1 MVLSRAVPLTTDRAR
16 LSKVPPVIT
25 AGFWVAKVLSTGMGE
40 ATSDWLHIDVSS
52 LVYGAGIGVVAFVVA
67 MVLQFAA
74 PRYVS
79 WIYWFAVSIVAVVG
93 TMGADGMHLILGI
106 PYWATSLFWLV
117 VLAVVF
123 SVWYLSEHT
132 LSIHSIV
139 NPRREVFYWLT
150 VIATFDLGTAVGDL
164 TAVTFHLGYLASGIL
179 FTAAICIPLLAWRFL
194 RMNAVLA
201 FWFAYILT
209 RPLGASFADWL
220 AWPRSSGGLDLGHGP
235 VAVAGAILLVLCVL
249 YLTVRERLARSRS
262 APQSEMVE
270 AAQK

>member
-1 MVLSRAVPLTTDRAR
+1 VVSLAAADRAR

-25 AGFWVAKVLSTGMGE
+25 AGFWVAKILGTGMGE

-52 LVYGAGIGVVAFVVA
+52 LVVGAGIGVFAFIVA

-74 PRYVS
+74 PRYIS
-79 WIYWFAVSIVAVVG
+79 WIYWFAVSVVAVVG
-93 TMGADGMHLILGI
+93 TMGADGMHLVLGI
-106 PYWATSLFWLV
+106 PYWATSTFWLI
-117 VLAVVF
+117 VLAILF
-123 SVWYLSEHT
+123 FVWYRTEHT

-164 TAVTFHLGYLASGIL
+164 TATTFHLGYFASGIL
-179 FTAAICIPLLAWRFL
+179 FTVAICIPLVGWRFF
-194 RMNAVLA
+194 RMNAVFA
-201 FWFAYILT
+201 FWFAYVLT

-220 AWPRSSGGLDLGHGP
+220 AWPRAAGGLGLGHGP
-235 VAVAGAILLVLCVL
+235 VAAVGAILLFFCVL
-249 YLTVRERLARSRS
+249 YLTIQERRARGR
-262 APQSEMVE
+262 APTDALE

>member
-1 MVLSRAVPLTTDRAR
+1 VRLAAADRAG

-25 AGFWVAKVLSTGMGE
+25 AGFWVAKILGTGMGE

-52 LVYGAGIGVVAFVVA
+52 LVVGAGIGVVAFIVA
-67 MVLQFAA
+67 MALQFSVR
-74 PRYVS
+74 RYIS
-79 WIYWFAVSIVAVVG
+79 WVYWFAVSIVAVVG

-106 PYWATSLFWLV
+106 PYWATSSFWLI
-117 VLAVVF
+117 VLAVIF
-123 SVWYLSEHT
+123 FVWYRTEHT

-164 TAVTFHLGYLASGIL
+164 TAVTFHLGYLPSGLL
-179 FTAAICIPLLAWRFL
+179 FTAAICIPLVAWRFF
-194 RMNAVLA
+194 RMNAVFA

-220 AWPRSSGGLDLGHGP
+220 AWPHANGGLALGHGP
-235 VAVAGAILLVLCVL
+235 VALVGAALLLLCVL
-249 YLTVRERLARSRS
+249 YMSIRERGARGDAR
-262 APQSEMVE
+262 VE
-270 AAQK
+270 GEVLETARK

>member
-1 MVLSRAVPLTTDRAR
+1 MSLAAADRAR

-25 AGFWVAKVLSTGMGE
+25 AGFWVAKILGTGMGE

-52 LVYGAGIGVVAFVVA
+52 LVVGAAIGVLAFVVA
-67 MVLQFAA
+67 MVLQFAV
-74 PRYVS
+74 PRYIS

-106 PYWATSLFWLV
+106 PYWATSSFWLI
-117 VLAVVF
+117 VLAVLF
-123 SVWYLSEHT
+123 FVWYRTEHT

-164 TAVTFHLGYLASGIL
+164 TAVTFHLGYFASGLL
-179 FTAAICIPLLAWRFL
+179 FTAGICIPLVAWRFF
-194 RMNAVLA
+194 RMNAVFA
-201 FWFAYILT
+201 FWFAYVLT

-220 AWPRSSGGLDLGHGP
+220 AWPHSAGGLALGHGP
-235 VAVAGAILLVLCVL
+235 VAVVGAALLFLCVA
-249 YLTVRERLARSRS
+249 YLTIRERLGRGAYRTGVLETAR
-262 APQSEMVE
+262 
-270 AAQK
+270 K